1 MEQKLLNNGIKIPIL
16 GMGTDKVSDGED
28 VYNQIKSAIKIGYRL
43 IDTAE
48 LYHNET
54 GIGRAIK
61 DSINE
66 GVCKREDLF
75 IQTKAPFHFSGY
87 NNTYKG
93 CLESL
98 ERLGLDYVDMYLI
111 HHPYRDSFFWDREVI
126 DIWRA
131 MENLYKEG
139 KVKAIGVCNFNT
151 EHLSFLL
158 KEAEIKPMLN
168 QIEFHP
174 QHQKKAVIKFCK
186 ENNITLQ
193 GWGTLNQGRFLNEP
207 MFEKIAQKYNKTPAQ
222 IAIRYSIQN
231 EFVPLIRTTR
241 EDRMIEEINVF
252 DFELTSED
260 IDKLNLLDGGENSN
274 NHMDKPVVKQNTD
287 YHPVKYLRSYKL
299 FNFIPILT
307 KKRFGWNKTK
317 WFLFGFIPLL
327 KTWTK
332 EMGDCK

>member
-1 MEQKLLNNGIKIPIL
+1 MEYKEFNNGMKIPIL
-16 GMGTDKVSDGED
+16 GMGTDKIPDGD
-28 VYNQIKSAIKIGYRL
+28 TVYNQIKSAIKIGYRL

-61 DSINE
+61 DCINNNI
-66 GVCKREDLF
+66 CKREDLF

-98 ERLGLDYVDMYLI
+98 KRLDLDYIDMYLI
-111 HHPYRDSFFWDREVI
+111 HHPYRGNFFWDREVI

-139 KVKAIGVCNFNT
+139 KVKAIGVCNFNV
-151 EHLSFLL
+151 EHLNFLL

-186 ENNITLQ
+186 ENNIILQ
-193 GWGTLNQGRFLNEP
+193 GWGTLNQGRIFNEP
-207 MFEKIAQKYNKTPAQ
+207 LFKEIGNKCNKTPAQ

-231 EFVPLIRTTR
+231 GFVPLIRTTK
-241 EDRMIEEINVF
+241 EERMIEEINVF
-252 DFELTSED
+252 DFKLSEED
-260 IDKLNLLDGGENSN
+260 IEKLNTLDGGENSN
-274 NHMDKPVVKQNTD
+274 NHMDIEETKKVVDYKPVT
-287 YHPVKYLRSYKL
+287 YIRTYRL
-299 FNFIPILT
+299 FNIIPFL
-307 KKRFGWNKTK
+307 KKRKYRWNKIK

-327 KTWTK
+327 KISTK
-332 EMGDCK
+332 EVND